1 MARRRRASPPYRGA
15 SGATPRGAP
24 PTPGPRGRLSP
35 AMSRGPAIGTA
46 IAAVACVGS
55 VAVLSGAVLLAA
67 GTWDSEPCDPQ
78 LDRHAV
84 PAALVPPFNEAAAAY
99 DLGPDGPAML
109 AALTSVESGIG
120 RDAGRSSA
128 GAVGWT
134 QFLPGTWARFG
145 VDADGDGRRDPMNAA
160 DAIQSTANYLHH
172 LGAPGDWARALFG
185 YNHSNAYVAEV
196 LKRASAF
203 AQPGANESRRGPMC
217 ETSLAAAVERIY
229 G

>member
-1 MARRRRASPPYRGA
+1 
-15 SGATPRGAP
+15 
-24 PTPGPRGRLSP
+24 
-35 AMSRGPAIGTA
+35 MSRCPTVGAAIV
-46 IAAVACVGS
+46 AVAFVS
-55 VAVLSGAVLLAA
+55 SAALLSGVVLLAA
-67 GTWDSEPCDPQ
+67 GTWEGESCDPQ
-78 LDRHAV
+78 LDRGAV
-84 PAALVPPFNEAAAAY
+84 PAALVPVFNEAAAAY

-109 AALTSVESGIG
+109 AALTSVESGFG

-160 DAIQSTANYLHH
+160 DAIQSAANYLRH
-172 LGAPGDWARALFG
+172 LGAPGDWRRALFG

-196 LKRASAF
+196 LQRARAF